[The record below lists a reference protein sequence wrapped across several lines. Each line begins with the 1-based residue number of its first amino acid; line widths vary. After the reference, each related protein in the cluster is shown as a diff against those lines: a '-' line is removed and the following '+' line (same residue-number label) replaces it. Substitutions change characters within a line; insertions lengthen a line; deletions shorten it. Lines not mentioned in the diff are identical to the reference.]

1 MSNIDNMMNWGMGVG
16 AIFSMMIQKYA
27 YAYTIFTILLGWNIL
42 RDFVSGKGTSAFTPV
57 KLAYLFF
64 SVILF
69 FSTLYL
75 VVLVFK
81 HETLFDNDIQGDLP
95 FYIKTSN
102 LLILF
107 VFFIISLG
115 DTLVKGLE
123 DILPNCGDVI
133 LLLSL
138 FLFTYLLGV
147 MIINISIIINKKVT
161 DG

>member
-1 MSNIDNMMNWGMGVG
+1 MSDVDNMMNWGMGVG

-27 YAYTIFTILLGWNIL
+27 YAYTIFTILLGWTIL
-42 RDFVSGKGTSAFTPV
+42 KDFVSGKGTSAFTPV

-64 SVILF
+64 SVLLF
-69 FSTLYL
+69 FSTMYL

-81 HETLFDNDIQGDLP
+81 NEDLFNNDIQGDLP

-107 VFFIISLG
+107 VFFIISMG
-115 DTLVKGLE
+115 DSLVKSLE
-123 DILPNCGDVI
+123 DLLPNCGDII

>member
-1 MSNIDNMMNWGMGVG
+1 MSNVDNMMNWGMGVG
-16 AIFSMMIQKYA
+16 AIFAMMIQKYG
-27 YAYTIFTILLGWNIL
+27 YSYMIFTILLGWNIL
-42 RDFVSGKGTSAFTPV
+42 KDFVSGKGASAFSPV

-64 SVILF
+64 SIILF

-81 HETLFDNDIQGDLP
+81 NELLFDNDIQGDLP

-115 DTLVKGLE
+115 DSLSKGLE
-123 DILPNCGDVI
+123 EMLPNCGDVI
-133 LLLSL
+133 LLLAL
-138 FLFTYLLGV
+138 FLFTYLLGIMV
-147 MIINISIIINKKVT
+147 INISIIINKKVT

>member
-1 MSNIDNMMNWGMGVG
+1 M
-16 AIFSMMIQKYA
+16 
-27 YAYTIFTILLGWNIL
+27 IFTILLGWNIL
-42 RDFVSGKGTSAFTPV
+42 KDFVSGKGASAFSPV

-64 SVILF
+64 SIILF

-81 HETLFDNDIQGDLP
+81 NELLFDNDIRDLP

-115 DTLVKGLE
+115 DSLSKGLE
-123 DILPNCGDVI
+123 EMLPNCGDVI
-133 LLLSL
+133 LLLVYFYSHICL
-138 FLFTYLLGV
+138 VLW
-147 MIINISIIINKKVT
+147 
-161 DG
+161 